1 MIEDRVVLVSKNEET
16 TKGGTSLTMGSDRI
30 GPAHRFAL
38 SFFVVCPA
46 CWQVRNVEE
55 IEKKVKEGKSINDQ
69 QSSALQ
75 LKPVTLSLI
84 EEVERL
90 GKAVDEV
97 RGKASDDGEKELE
110 KAVKEAERWRRRC
123 EKLEKEKKEHQQ
135 RARKEK
141 PAAPPSASAAVAA
154 AEAAVERLLKVFYF
168 GRLFDTSTGN
178 TLAHYE
184 RAAYLGYDSLLGEDG
199 PGPQVAMTQKHLDGL
214 SAFAY
219 YLSSRPMN
227 QLLSHK
233 QALDQCVA
241 IAKDFVVLGT
251 DKGKRGMEVPL
262 SDGTFCDLQAMLDR
276 VSKTGFY
283 NIVPSFQDFG
293 AAAAVVNKHQQ
304 EPAAAGASEA
314 PTQQQQEKQPAA
326 IKEAATAKP
335 QAAPLHQQ
343 TNQMNNPPALTE
355 MDSNREWCPHL
366 SASSPSLSLSWA
378 FWVTTDHD
386 LSPSLT
392 RPSAVVQPAPAGA
405 HPQKKPQGSSKKG
418 GRKWG
423 RKERGPRGGAQPKQ
437 APTAV

>member
-1 MIEDRVVLVSKNEET
+1 MSVEKGDMMATAKGAVPPTDDEISRVFKNR
-16 TKGGTSLTMGSDRI
+16 LR
-30 GPAHRFAL
+30 AL
-38 SFFVVCPA
+38 RKK
-46 CWQVRNVEE
+46 VRNVEE

-97 RGKASDDGEKELE
+97 SGKASDDGEKELE

-355 MDSNREWCPHL
+355 MDSNL
-366 SASSPSLSLSWA
+366 
-378 FWVTTDHD
+378 
-386 LSPSLT
+386 
-392 RPSAVVQPAPAGA
+392 VQPAPAGA

-423 RKERGPRGGAQPKQ
+423 RKERGPRGGAQPKH
-437 APTAV
+437 APAAV